1 MSKTLANVRSQI
13 RSYLDETTQS
23 DWTDPEINKVINTYY
38 HAVRTA
44 VITTFED
51 YYITATTF
59 DTTADKQEYT
69 STDGVPTDIFKIR
82 RVEVNFDV
90 SNSNSNPVRMQP
102 IFNMDAVRRDLG
114 QANSVNSI
122 RSGYGGNYYTYGFE
136 STLTIGFIPIPDKD
150 GTDAVKIWY
159 VPVASDLSADASTL
173 SLPYVDKNWLLVCYG
188 AVAELLRFG
197 AQESE
202 EADKFERKF
211 ALGLDKM
218 QEELEDREASN
229 SKSILDVQGL
239 ESFEAV

>member
-1 MSKTLANVRSQI
+1 MAKTRKNCLDQV

-23 DWTDPEINKVINTYY
+23 DWTDTEINKVVNTYY

-51 YYITATTF
+51 YYITIATF

-69 STDGVPTDIFKIR
+69 SIEGIPTDIFKIR

-102 IFNMDAVRRDLG
+102 IFNIDAVRRDLG
-114 QANSVNSI
+114 QANSGNSV
-122 RSGYGGNYYTYGFE
+122 RSGYGGSYYTYGFE

-159 VPVASDLSADASTL
+159 VPVATDLSADASTL

-202 EADKFERKF
+202 DADKFERKF

-218 QEELEDREASN
+218 QEELEDRESSN
-229 SKSILDVQGL
+229 SKAILDVVGL
-239 ESFEAV
+239 EDYSEV

>member
-1 MSKTLANVRSQI
+1 MAKTRKNCLDQI
-13 RSYLDETTQS
+13 RSYLDETTTA
-23 DWTDPEINKVINTYY
+23 DWTDSEINKVINTYY
-38 HAVRTA
+38 HIVRTA

-51 YYITATTF
+51 YYITTSTF
-59 DTTADKQEYT
+59 DTVADKQEYT
-69 STDGVPTDIFKIR
+69 STEGIPTDVFKIR
-82 RVEVNFDV
+82 RVELNFDV
-90 SNSNSNPVRMQP
+90 SNTNSNPVRMNP

-114 QANSVNSI
+114 QANSLNSV

-188 AVAELLRFG
+188 SVAELLRFG

-202 EADKFERKF
+202 EADKFERKL
-211 ALGLDKM
+211 ALGMEKM

-239 ESFEAV
+239 EDLSAI